1 MDAEM
6 IVSYSDIA
14 DTISFAWP
22 YKPSL
27 TLTDRVKPVVVKGTA
42 SLFYSGQYL
51 CGFTSVS

>member
-1 MDAEM
+1 M